1 MALWLCLLM
10 TMTVQHSTQNVYQF
24 WVVLV
29 FGAHMLCVV
38 LLLRFV
44 PAKAS
49 KRAWAKLRATCA
61 IRLCGCLSLRIPGFT
76 DMSLLA
82 ACLLWPPACFV
93 SDATDAQG
101 LLGALAHDIPQ
112 RQSHWTPMLRT
123 LQGRAGLCT
132 WCRASSGPGSCLA

>member
-1 MALWLCLLM
+1 MAVPSDDRDVLL
-10 TMTVQHSTQNVYQF
+10 SPQNVYQF

-29 FGAHMLCVV
+29 FGAHMVCIM

-44 PAKAS
+44 PAKAPR
-49 KRAWAKLRATCA
+49 RAWAKLRATCT
-61 IRLCGCLSLRIPGFT
+61 IKLCGCLSLRVPGFT

-101 LLGALAHDIPQ
+101 LLCIPCCPRLLHQ
-112 RQSHWTPMLRT
+112 MCDHSLEP
-123 LQGRAGLCT
+123 
-132 WCRASSGPGSCLA
+132 